1 MAAPLNSPVKSVIT
15 AVSCS
20 HCGREVSWAK
30 TGEQAA
36 EEARMTLAR
45 IDGLPVT
52 TLIPAAG
59 GED

>member
-1 MAAPLNSPVKSVIT
+1 VSAPVLKSVT
-15 AVSCS
+15 TRVSCP
-20 HCGREVSWAK
+20 HCGREVSWTK
-30 TGEQAA
+30 TAQQAA

-45 IDGLPVT
+45 IEGLPVT